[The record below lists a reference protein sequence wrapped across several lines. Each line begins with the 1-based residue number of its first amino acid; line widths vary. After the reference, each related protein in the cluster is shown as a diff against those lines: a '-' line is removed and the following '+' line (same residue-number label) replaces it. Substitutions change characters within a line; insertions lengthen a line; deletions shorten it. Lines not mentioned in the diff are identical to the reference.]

1 MNRQRNATAVLA
13 LLLVAGALFATA
25 ALFLWTGSAN
35 FRLGLASS
43 DWPSVP
49 GTVVRSEVGESHGT
63 IKGTAS
69 GEETE
74 VTEAYYPIVAVR
86 YVVGDTMYRTERIA
100 YRSLEAHVG
109 DRREVLAALA
119 RYPVGGEIP
128 VHYDPQAPQ
137 RGVLEP
143 GAAFGAFG
151 ASLIIGL
158 VLAILGILALVFAIR
173 TLRLPP
179 RAVKG

>member
-1 MNRQRNATAVLA
+1 MSRQRNATAVLA
-13 LLLVAGALFATA
+13 LLLAAGALFAIA

-69 GEETE
+69 GEQTE

-86 YVVGDTMYRTERIA
+86 YVVGDTVYRTERIA

-109 DRREVLAALA
+109 DRSEVLAVLA
-119 RYPVGGEIP
+119 GYPVGGEIP

-158 VLAILGILALVFAIR
+158 ALAILGVLALVFAIR
-173 TLRLPP
+173 TLRQP
-179 RAVKG
+179 RAVTG

>member
-1 MNRQRNATAVLA
+1 MSRQRNATAVLA
-13 LLLVAGALFATA
+13 LLLAAGALFAIA
-25 ALFLWTGSAN
+25 ALFLWAGSAN

-63 IKGTAS
+63 IKGTVS
-69 GEETE
+69 GEQTE

-86 YVVGDTMYRTERIA
+86 YVVGDTVYRTERIA

-109 DRREVLAALA
+109 DRSEVLAVLA
-119 RYPVGGEIP
+119 GYPVGGEIP

-151 ASLIIGL
+151 ASLVIGL
-158 VLAILGILALVFAIR
+158 SLAILGVLALVFAIR
-173 TLRLPP
+173 TLRRP
-179 RAVKG
+179 RAVTG